1 VIYRRQRY
9 KLDVLTRI
17 SRTKIMADEKDHPDK
32 EVTRLRLKVTAV
44 EQLLKVL
51 EHTANQRASKLEQ
64 LLEERKRSEE
74 EARRSHEMIRLLLD
88 STAEAIYGL
97 DALGLCTFA
106 NSACLRLLGYTQESD
121 LLGKNL
127 HDLAHHTRP
136 DGTPY
141 PVSECHI
148 YRAFETGVGI
158 HIEDEV
164 FWRKDS
170 SSFPAEYWSHPII
183 RGDTKLGSVVTF
195 IDVTARKLVEQ
206 ELRGAKEAA
215 EDANRAKSQFLANMS
230 HEIRTPMNGIL
241 GMTELTLDTDLTQEQ
256 RDNLG
261 LVRLSAES
269 LLTVLNDILDF
280 SKIEAGKLEFE
291 SIPFDLRESLGEAMQ
306 TLSFRAHQKGLELVY
321 DVQPDVPESLIGD
334 PGRVRQILVNLIGN
348 AIKFTEQG
356 EILVSVAEQSEASGK
371 VCLHISVADTGIGIP
386 LDRQKKIFEA
396 FSQADGSTTRKFG
409 GTGLGLTISTRLVEL
424 MGGRIWVESEPG
436 KGSTFHFTAWVAVQA
451 KVTRPA
457 LIDSSQLRDLPVLI
471 VDDNFTN
478 RRVLEGMLSRW
489 EMKPS
494 AVEGGQ
500 AALQAMETAA
510 KEGRPFSLVIVDGQM
525 PGMDGFTLV
534 KCIQQR
540 RELAGVTIVM
550 LTSIGQRGDAAH
562 CRELGISAYLL
573 KPARQSELFETL
585 CRVLR
590 KSPPTESPALITR
603 HTLREERSRLQILL
617 AEDNAVNQTLAVRL
631 LEKRG
636 YVVTVVGD
644 GRAALTAL
652 EKQPYDLILM
662 DVQMPEMDGFQATA
676 AIRAKESSGASRI
689 PILAMTAHA
698 LKGDQER
705 CIAAGMDGYV
715 SKPIRTADLFA
726 AIEAALAKAKPAVP
740 EPPLTSAVL
749 SSQ

>member
-1 VIYRRQRY
+1 VIYRRPRY

-183 RGDTKLGSVVTF
+183 RGDTKLGAVVTF

-269 LLTVLNDILDF
+269 LLTVLNDILD
-280 SKIEAGKLEFE
+280 
-291 SIPFDLRESLGEAMQ
+291 
-306 TLSFRAHQKGLELVY
+306 
-321 DVQPDVPESLIGD
+321 
-334 PGRVRQILVNLIGN
+334 
-348 AIKFTEQG
+348 
-356 EILVSVAEQSEASGK
+356 
-371 VCLHISVADTGIGIP
+371 
-386 LDRQKKIFEA
+386 
-396 FSQADGSTTRKFG
+396 
-409 GTGLGLTISTRLVEL
+409 
-424 MGGRIWVESEPG
+424 
-436 KGSTFHFTAWVAVQA
+436 
-451 KVTRPA
+451 
-457 LIDSSQLRDLPVLI
+457 
-471 VDDNFTN
+471 
-478 RRVLEGMLSRW
+478 
-489 EMKPS
+489 
-494 AVEGGQ
+494 
-500 AALQAMETAA
+500 
-510 KEGRPFSLVIVDGQM
+510 
-525 PGMDGFTLV
+525 
-534 KCIQQR
+534 
-540 RELAGVTIVM
+540 
-550 LTSIGQRGDAAH
+550 
-562 CRELGISAYLL
+562 
-573 KPARQSELFETL
+573 LF
-585 CRVLR
+585 
-590 KSPPTESPALITR
+590 K
-603 HTLREERSRLQILL
+603 
-617 AEDNAVNQTLAVRL
+617 D
-631 LEKRG
+631 
-636 YVVTVVGD
+636 
-644 GRAALTAL
+644 
-652 EKQPYDLILM
+652 
-662 DVQMPEMDGFQATA
+662 
-676 AIRAKESSGASRI
+676 
-689 PILAMTAHA
+689 
-698 LKGDQER
+698 
-705 CIAAGMDGYV
+705 
-715 SKPIRTADLFA
+715 
-726 AIEAALAKAKPAVP
+726 
-740 EPPLTSAVL
+740 
-749 SSQ
+749 

>member
-1 VIYRRQRY
+1 
-9 KLDVLTRI
+9 
-17 SRTKIMADEKDHPDK
+17 
-32 EVTRLRLKVTAV
+32 
-44 EQLLKVL
+44 
-51 EHTANQRASKLEQ
+51 
-64 LLEERKRSEE
+64 
-74 EARRSHEMIRLLLD
+74 MIRLLLD

-617 AEDNAVNQTLAVRL
+617 AEDNVVNQTLAVRL

-652 EKQPYDLILM
+652 EKQSYDLILM

-676 AIRAKESSGASRI
+676 AIRAKEASGASRI

-726 AIEAALAKAKPAVP
+726 AIETTLGKAKHAVP
-740 EPPLTSAVL
+740 ETALTSAVN
-749 SSQ
+749 S